1 MSLVVERSGL
11 GYALLI
17 ADLATELRTG
27 ATVRSRGEIHAELT
41 ISCGLPAIASQT
53 GHLFR
58 GRFNFSAI
66 STRTALAKHLNAR
79 TQGAGI
85 DWAELLETLCVGILS
100 AESEGA
106 PFEDVGA
113 RPSRMSL
120 GYLVDPLLPYGK
132 PTILFGDGGVGKSF
146 FAIAMAVSLVS
157 GRTVIE
163 GFTPRGQMAAT
174 YLDWETDADDID
186 ERVKAVCAGIGIAP
200 VSIRYRP
207 ASRPLADSIEAVA
220 RQMAEEPGLLI
231 VDSVGLAQGMSS
243 EGSDAADS
251 ALRFFAALRAV
262 GSTSLSIDHVAKTG
276 AGQPGGAGKPY
287 GSTYKTNIARS
298 TWELRQAR
306 TPDQDGTVHLG
317 LFHRKANTMAK
328 HRPIGLAMTFGP
340 GVVRWSREEVRPE
353 NLGGQTNV
361 EMVADALRAH
371 PLTTREIAKETD
383 LTEAVI
389 RAVFSR
395 YRDRFVKTRTGNWA
409 LLETERAEPA

>member
-1 MSLVVERSGL
+1 MTPSVVRSGL

-17 ADLATELRTG
+17 PDVATELRSG
-27 ATVRSRGEIHAELT
+27 ATVRSRGEVSAELT
-41 ISCGLPAIASQT
+41 VSCALPTVSSQT

-58 GRFNFSAI
+58 GRFNFSSVSA
-66 STRTALAKHLNAR
+66 RTALAKHLNSR
-79 TQGAGI
+79 TNGVGI
-85 DWAELLETLCVGILS
+85 EWAELLEILCVGVLS
-100 AESEGA
+100 AESAGA

-113 RPSRMSL
+113 RPTRIGL

-146 FAIAMAVSLVS
+146 FAIAMAVSIVS
-157 GRTVIE
+157 GRTVID
-163 GFTPRGQMAAT
+163 GFVPRGQMAAT

-186 ERVKAVCAGIGIAP
+186 ERVKAVCAGIGIPP

-207 ASRPLADSIEAVA
+207 ATRPLADSIEAVA
-220 RQMAEEPGLLI
+220 RQMADEPGLLI

-262 GSTSLSIDHVAKTG
+262 GSTSLSIDHVAKTQ

-306 TPDQDGTVHLG
+306 IPDADGTVHLG

-328 HRPIGLAMTFGP
+328 HRPIGLAMTFGA
-340 GVVRWSREEVRPE
+340 GTVRWTREEVRPE
-353 NLGGQTNV
+353 NLGVPTNA
-361 EMVADALRAH
+361 EIVADALRAH

-383 LTEAVI
+383 LTESIV

-395 YRDRFVKTRTGNWA
+395 YKDRFVKTRTGNWA
-409 LLETERAEPA
+409 LLETEREEPA